1 MVKAGLDARKAAVVA
16 MTLVTEEGQLLSDAL
31 TSECKDM
38 GPGDRARVGRLA
50 TGALRW
56 SGRSDR
62 LLGPHLRMKPEDP
75 VLNAL
80 RLAIFEIYVEKAPEH
95 AAVDAA
101 VAMTAKSKAGL
112 VNGVLRSLLRREP
125 DWDAAPLPGVP
136 KWLRKRLTVAWGKA
150 SLQAMEQVFAA
161 DPPLDLTLKE
171 PKDTAEWAKRLGAEV
186 RPDGGLRLRDP
197 GQISAM
203 PGFDEGDWWIQ
214 DAGATVAAR
223 ILAPKAGEM
232 VLDLCAAPGG
242 KLMQMVSMGADV
254 TALDVSK
261 QRLKRVTENLTRT
274 NLKAEIVTGDALK
287 WEPEAPFDAI
297 LLDAPCSASGTLR
310 RHPDLAF
317 ARDGSGIAELQA
329 LQSVLLDRAVSWLK
343 PGGRLVFCTCSLF
356 PEEGEAQ
363 AEAVLT
369 RHKSLTLMPA
379 AGDWIDPKWL
389 TDAGTLRLRPDHWA
403 DIGGIDGFF
412 VAGFEKRP

>member
-1 MVKAGLDARKAAVVA
+1 MKAGLDARKAAVRA

-31 TSECKDM
+31 PPVTEGM

-101 VAMTAKSKAGL
+101 VAMTAKPKAGL
-112 VNGVLRSLLRREP
+112 VNGVMRSLLRREP
-125 DWDAAPLPGVP
+125 DWDATPLPSLP
-136 KWLRKRLTVAWGKA
+136 KWLRKRLVAAWGKESVA
-150 SLQAMEQVFAA
+150 AMEKVYAA
-161 DPPLDLTLKE
+161 DPPLDFTLKA
-171 PKDTAEWAKRLGAEV
+171 PQDTEEWAKRLGAEI
-186 RPDGGLRLRDP
+186 RPDGGLRLRDA
-197 GQISAM
+197 GQVSAM
-203 PGFDEGDWWIQ
+203 PGFDDGAWWIQ

-223 ILAPKAGEM
+223 VLAPKPGEK

-242 KLMQMVSMGADV
+242 KLMQLVSMGADV

-261 QRLKRVTENLTRT
+261 NRMKRVSENLTRT
-274 NLKAEIVTGDALK
+274 NLKAEIVTADALK
-287 WEPEAPFDAI
+287 WEPSVPFDAI

-329 LQSVLLDRAVSWLK
+329 LQSALLDRAVSWLK

-356 PEEGEAQ
+356 PEEGETQ
-363 AEAVLT
+363 AEAALT
-369 RHKSLTLMPA
+369 RHKSLALTPA
-379 AGDWIDPKWL
+379 SGEWIDPKWL
-389 TDAGTLRLRPDHWA
+389 TEAGTLRLRPDHWA
-403 DIGGIDGFF
+403 ETGGIDGFF